1 MDLAYIAG
9 IIGGFIGIIL
19 LFTTYM
25 YIDKLEKMGCACA
38 EHPYRKFIKGY
49 CIFAIVFLAVTMFL
63 PAAAV
68 AKALGP
74 IGVSVLVIS
83 KVLYVI
89 TTIIFFVLALIYV
102 RYLMKEKCKCSEDIR
117 RDILYVWAIL
127 EIVILTA
134 LVLIPLVVGIL
145 TSSYQFVASQTKG
158 VASYHD
164 AVRSA
169 AVNPLGSARKV
180 PKALKNSLKKM
191 AKRVSK

>member
-25 YIDKLEKMGCACA
+25 YIDKLEKMGCICA

-49 CIFAIVFLAVTMFL
+49 CIFAIIFLAVTMFL
-63 PAAAV
+63 PAEAV

-74 IGVSVLVIS
+74 MGVAVLTIA
-83 KVLYVI
+83 KIFYVFA
-89 TTIIFFVLALIYV
+89 TIVFFILALIYV
-102 RYLMKEKCKCSEDIR
+102 RYLVKEKCKCSEDIR

-134 LVLIPLVVGIL
+134 IVLIPLVKGVMI
-145 TSSYQFVASQTKG
+145 SSYMFVATQGKN
-158 VASYHD
+158 VASYQGV
-164 AVRSA
+164 VRSA
-169 AVNPLGSARKV
+169 AVNPLASIRKV
-180 PKALKNSLKKM
+180 PKALKDNFKKVKKM
-191 AKRVSK
+191 AK